1 MSLANGRT
9 YLAIPGPS
17 VVPDAVLRAMHR
29 ASPNIY
35 AGELPD
41 MMPDLLRDLKRV
53 ARTDGHAAIYISNGH
68 GAWEA
73 ALANTV
79 AVGEKVLVLATGFFA
94 KAWSW
99 IAEARGIDVDLL
111 DFGNGGSFDL
121 ARVEAALKADSAH
134 AYKAVL
140 AVHVDT
146 SSSNRNEFLPL
157 RQILDDL
164 NHPALLMADCIA
176 SMACDRFEMD
186 AWGVDVTVT
195 GSQKGL
201 MCPPGLGFVFF
212 NDKAAQRRKELT
224 RVSTYWD
231 WTQRAAPEAFYQYF
245 SGTAP
250 THHIYGLRTAL
261 DMIHDEGMEAI
272 WARHATLAR
281 AIWAAV
287 EHWGQDGPLQ
297 LNIADPALRSHAV
310 TAMAIGKPLGAK
322 LRQWCAEEAGV
333 TLGIGL
339 GMATDEDPNSDGYFR
354 FGHMGHVNAHMIL
367 GLLGVVEA
375 GLGALNIPHTP
386 GGVSEAVKVISGV

>member
-35 AGELPD
+35 EGELPD
-41 MMPDLLRDLKRV
+41 MMPDLVRDLKRV
-53 ARTDGHAAIYISNGH
+53 ARTDGHVAIYISNGH

-79 AVGEKVLVLATGFFA
+79 GIGEKVLVLSTGFFA
-94 KAWSW
+94 MAWSR
-99 IAEARGIDVDLL
+99 IAEARGIEVDVL
-111 DFGNGGSFDL
+111 DFGNGGTFDL
-121 ARVEAALKADSAH
+121 DRVAAALKADSAH

-146 SSSNRNEFLPL
+146 SSSNRNEFAPL
-157 RQILDDL
+157 RAILDDL
-164 NHPALLMADCIA
+164 GHPALLIADCIA
-176 SMACDRFEMD
+176 AMGCDRFEMD
-186 AWGVDVTVT
+186 AWGVDVALT

-212 NDKAAQRRKELT
+212 NDKAAEGRRRLKH
-224 RVSTYWD
+224 VSTYWD
-231 WTQRAAPEAFYQYF
+231 WTARTAPEAFYQYF

-250 THHIYGLRTAL
+250 THHLYGLRTAL
-261 DMIHDEGMEAI
+261 DMIHAEGMDAI

-287 EHWGQDGPLQ
+287 EHWGQGGPLR
-297 LNIADPALRSHAV
+297 LNIADRSLRSHAV
-310 TAMAIGKPLGAK
+310 TAMAIGKPHGTE
-322 LRQWCAEEAGV
+322 LRRWCSDQAGV

-339 GMATDEDPNSDGYFR
+339 GMGNDNDPKSDGYFR
-354 FGHMGHVNAHMIL
+354 FGHMGHVNVHMIL

-375 GLGALNIPHTP
+375 GLGALGIPHQA
-386 GGVSEAVKVISGV
+386 GGVAEAAKVISGV